1 MKYFILFF
9 FISVVTAGKAQEVVN
24 LILVGDKGVT
34 ENIMEANAFI
44 AVKKY
49 PTYFQRLDYNLHAP
63 LKKVRNYTD
72 STLTVLEGNFYE
84 YDVNGAL
91 KISGNYVNNLKDKD
105 WYFYNDTGKVVL
117 EEKYA
122 QGILMTTVN
131 PDTVTKEKSLEKNFV
146 KVDQEAT
153 FKKGNKDWIKYL
165 SENVNGE
172 LADKSVK
179 GGMVRAGFM
188 VNKVGK
194 CVDIYIKKSVEF
206 VLDEEIIR
214 VIENSPLWH
223 AAIREG
229 KNVNAFRVQPLTF
242 SKQ

>member
-146 KVDQEAT
+146 KVDQEKIKRIDINQCPLPALRKHPYIGYYT
-153 FKKGNKDWIKYL
+153 AKAIADYRVKHLKFRSVNEVSLLPGMTPEKFKQLSPYL
-165 SENVNGE
+165 
-172 LADKSVK
+172 
-179 GGMVRAGFM
+179 
-188 VNKVGK
+188 
-194 CVDIYIKKSVEF
+194 I
-206 VLDEEIIR
+206 
-214 VIENSPLWH
+214 VIE
-223 AAIREG
+223 
-229 KNVNAFRVQPLTF
+229 
-242 SKQ
+242 